1 MDHIYEMSVA
11 CEAFFKSTE
20 RSRNKYKKYID
31 KQKTWVN
38 ERIAEYEEYLEKC
51 DKLAQDIEKLGLT
64 TGKEISQYIQKNGQD
79 ILDDFIYGGL
89 PTDPMFIIDAYK
101 NSIKTLRYRA
111 DRKHPE
117 MQEFLNAINREVSE
131 NGEIYKAVKKIKDR
145 MEGDVAAS
153 GTKNAKMKSAQLA
166 TANALIQQELANQLQ
181 QQQLEQEIQRQIQLD
196 MMHQMQEM
204 QFQAQQS
211 SMSAMGMM

>member
-1 MDHIYEMSVA
+1 MDQIFEMNTA
-11 CEAFFKSTE
+11 CEAILRSTE
-20 RSRNKYKKYID
+20 RSRNKYKKYLD

-38 ERIAEYEEYLEKC
+38 ERIEEYEEYLEKC
-51 DKLAQDIEKLGLT
+51 DKLAQDVEKLGLT
-64 TGKEISQYIQKNGQD
+64 TGKEIREYIQKNGQD

-101 NSIKTLRYRA
+101 SSIKALRYRA

-117 MQEFLNAINREVSE
+117 MQEFLDAINREVSE

-153 GTKNAKMKSAQLA
+153 GAKNAKAKSVQLA
-166 TANALIQQELANQLQ
+166 AANALIQQELMNQME
-181 QQQLEQEIQRQIQLD
+181 QQQLEQEMQQRIQMEMMQQMHIQAH
-196 MMHQMQEM
+196 MT
-204 QFQAQQS
+204 
-211 SMSAMGMM
+211 AMGMM

>member
-1 MDHIYEMSVA
+1 MDQIFEMNTA
-11 CEAFFKSTE
+11 CEAILRSTE
-20 RSRNKYKKYID
+20 RSRNKYKKYLD

-38 ERIAEYEEYLEKC
+38 ERLAEYEDYLDKC
-51 DKLAQDIEKLGLT
+51 DKLAQDVEKLGLT
-64 TGKEISQYIQKNGQD
+64 TGKEIREYIQKNGQD

-101 NSIKTLRYRA
+101 RSIKALRYRA

-117 MQEFLNAINREVSE
+117 MQEFLDAINREVSE

-153 GTKNAKMKSAQLA
+153 GAKNAKAKSVQLA
-166 TANALIQQELANQLQ
+166 AANALIQQELMNQME
-181 QQQLEQEIQRQIQLD
+181 QQQLEQEMQQRIQME
-196 MMHQMQEM
+196 MMQQMHM
-204 QFQAQQS
+204 QAH
-211 SMSAMGMM
+211 MTAMGMM

>member
-1 MDHIYEMSVA
+1 MDHIREMSVA

-20 RSRNKYKKYID
+20 RSRNKYKKYLD
-31 KQKTWVN
+31 KQKAWVN
-38 ERIAEYEEYLEKC
+38 ERLAEYEDYLDKC
-51 DKLAQDIEKLGLT
+51 DKLAQDVEKLGLT

-101 NSIKTLRYRA
+101 NSIKALRYRA

-117 MQEFLNAINREVSE
+117 MQEFLNAIDREVSE

-153 GTKNAKMKSAQLA
+153 GAKNAKAKSVQLA
-166 TANALIQQELANQLQ
+166 AANALIQQELMNQME
-181 QQQLEQEIQRQIQLD
+181 QQQLEQEMQQRIQME
-196 MMHQMQEM
+196 MMQQMHM
-204 QFQAQQS
+204 QAH
-211 SMSAMGMM
+211 MTAMGMM

>member
-1 MDHIYEMSVA
+1 MDQIFEMNTA
-11 CEAFFKSTE
+11 CEAILRSTE
-20 RSRNKYKKYID
+20 RSRNKYKKYLD

-38 ERIAEYEEYLEKC
+38 ERLAEYEDYLDKC

-64 TGKEISQYIQKNGQD
+64 TGKEIREYIQKNGQD

-101 NSIKTLRYRA
+101 NSIKALRYCA

-117 MQEFLNAINREVSE
+117 MQEFLDAINREVSE
-131 NGEIYKAVKKIKDR
+131 NGEIYKAIKKIKDR

-153 GTKNAKMKSAQLA
+153 GAKNAKAKSVQLA
-166 TANALIQQELANQLQ
+166 AANALIQQELMNQME
-181 QQQLEQEIQRQIQLD
+181 QQQLEQEMQQRIQME
-196 MMHQMQEM
+196 MMHQMHM
-204 QFQAQQS
+204 QAH
-211 SMSAMGMM
+211 MDAMGMM